1 MSWIAEFDVPITI
14 AGAVYETVVVA
25 DCESGDAKYKMTF
38 APSVATLVIVRV
50 VPPETT
56 AKADAGAVTELS
68 ASL

>member
-25 DCESGDAKYKMTF
+25 DCESGDAKYRITF
-38 APSVATLVIVRV
+38 APSVTTLVTVRAI
-50 VPPETT
+50 PPDLTS
-56 AKADAGAVTELS
+56 KAEVGAVTELS